1 MSPIRCA
8 VITISDRSSAG
19 TREDLSG
26 PALVDHVTSLGWEVT
41 QKQIIPDNL
50 ELISHTLQTI
60 AENSAADVILTTGG
74 TGCAPRD
81 VTPEATRAV
90 IEKEIPGLSEVMRQE
105 SIKVN
110 PHAMLSRQV
119 CGICKNSLIINL
131 PGSPKAAVENIAFI
145 EKVIP
150 HAVSLICSDS
160 QAESGHQ
167 FSK

>member
-8 VITISDRSSAG
+8 VITISDRSSARL
-19 TREDLSG
+19 REDLSG
-26 PALVDHVTSLGWEVT
+26 PALIDYVTSLGWEIT
-41 QKQIIPDNL
+41 QTKIIPDDL
-50 ELISHTLQTI
+50 ELISRTLQTI
-60 AENSAADVILTTGG
+60 AENSSTDVILTTGG
-74 TGCAPRD
+74 TGFAPRD

-90 IEKEIPGLSEVMRQE
+90 IQKEAPGLAEVMRQE

-110 PHAMLSRQV
+110 VHAMLSRGI
-119 CGICKNSLIINL
+119 CGIYKNSLIINL
-131 PGSPKAAVENIAFI
+131 PGNPKAAVENIAFI

-150 HAVSLICSDS
+150 HAVALICSDS